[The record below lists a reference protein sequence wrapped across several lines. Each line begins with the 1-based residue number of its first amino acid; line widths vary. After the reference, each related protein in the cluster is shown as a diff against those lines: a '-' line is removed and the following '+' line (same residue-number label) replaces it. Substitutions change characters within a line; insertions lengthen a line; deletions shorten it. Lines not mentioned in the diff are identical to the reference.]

1 MGKGKS
7 KIQDLSDTMEQMI
20 QQALEKR
27 EKATKQIEVTRKI
40 IDEANK
46 LGLNTA
52 RAAALLQKAQTTLK
66 NAQSSNYIKERP
78 GTQPI

>member
-46 LGLNTA
+46 LGL
-52 RAAALLQKAQTTLK
+52 KLK
-66 NAQSSNYIKERP
+66 LH
-78 GTQPI
+78 